1 MKLSVVIFALLPG
14 IAAADGWQ
22 RLLDDAAI
30 TEALAGQVVVYDA
43 YTRQYF
49 GPNGAT
55 QYFTALYLMGWVM
68 ALTILVALI
77 SIRSAMIFGPGQ
89 TGRRSGPSA
98 GRVRIIPRVLIIH
111 RLSLEAAAPIGS

>member
-22 RLLDDAAI
+22 RLLDDTAI

-55 QYFTALYLMGWVM
+55 QYFTERASDGRWAARAGQYCSVWPPSDTWACYDLEINGNQVRFTS
-68 ALTILVALI
+68 AD
-77 SIRSAMIFGPGQ
+77 RSQSVGAF
-89 TGRRSGPSA
+89 A
-98 GRVRIIPRVLIIH
+98 
-111 RLSLEAAAPIGS
+111 E